1 MKTLGVKTVIVAYNK
16 TKQGA
21 YCKAVST
28 YYKLEVTNP
37 VVSLEI
43 TTLPFI
49 TTYYY
54 YSSDPIIFNKT
65 GLVVTGTYSDG
76 TKGVIP
82 NATLQFGKIPAVS
95 GTQSVLISYVGAT
108 KTVTTTCPLTLVKGI
123 AQVGLTDMTTAWWS
137 AFSDDYNVASGTSK
151 TITLYC
157 YSDNAAN
164 YHSPCTILRKADKS
178 EYAVVRM
185 DNFGWGN
192 GYNTATLTSDWNW
205 DNFASSI
212 SGSRVAITVTN
223 NGNNTADILYKVTY
237 VNGESHFQKYAGV
250 TVDSSDLNCALVT
263 EGSYLVIIK

>member
-1 MKTLGVKTVIVAYNK
+1 M
-16 TKQGA
+16 
-21 YCKAVST
+21 
-28 YYKLEVTNP
+28 
-37 VVSLEI
+37 
-43 TTLPFI
+43 
-49 TTYYY
+49 
-54 YSSDPIIFNKT
+54 
-65 GLVVTGTYSDG
+65 
-76 TKGVIP
+76 
-82 NATLQFGKIPAVS
+82 
-95 GTQSVLISYVGAT
+95 
-108 KTVTTTCPLTLVKGI
+108 TTTCPLTLVKGI